1 MRVSRSILASM
12 ALAELQRRGVGQ
24 EPMVYQTRNRV
35 RDEPEETVRVPRAPS
50 PATPSARDIERMSA
64 AEAKRAR
71 KAAKRL
77 KDRART
83 EGGQG

>member
-1 MRVSRSILASM
+1 MTVSRSILASM

-50 PATPSARDIERMSA
+50 PATPSERKCLDLARGALTKARATPVSDTGG
-64 AEAKRAR
+64 AK
-71 KAAKRL
+71 
-77 KDRART
+77 
-83 EGGQG
+83 